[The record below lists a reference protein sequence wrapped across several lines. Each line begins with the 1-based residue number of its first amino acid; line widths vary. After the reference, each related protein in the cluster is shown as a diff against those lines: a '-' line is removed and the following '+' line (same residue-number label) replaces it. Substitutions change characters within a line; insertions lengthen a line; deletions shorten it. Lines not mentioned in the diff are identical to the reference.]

1 MKTFLGVFCLML
13 VGALFI
19 AACAPQAVNAGVA
32 MSEKPRLE
40 DPQVNPEDLL
50 VLAQDNAA
58 FALDLYQVLRQQDG
72 NLFYSP
78 YSISTALAMTYA
90 GAKGQTASQM
100 AQALHFSLP
109 PERLHPA
116 FNALALDLAARPEQ
130 AGEDVKTPFEL
141 SAANALWGQKDYQF
155 LPEFLDLLAQN
166 YGAGMR
172 LVNFSE
178 DAEGSRRIINQ
189 WVSDQT
195 RARIQDLL
203 PPGALDAMTRLV
215 LTNAIYFKAGW
226 LHQFEKE
233 STRPEPFYLLDGST
247 VQAQTMHL
255 DKPFGYALLENARA
269 LELPYEGGGVSMLLL
284 LPDEGQFQAV
294 EERLDGA
301 LLAGLQQDWQY
312 GSVDLALPKFT
323 FESEFNL
330 NQALSGLGMADAF
343 SAGQADFSGMADN
356 RELYISS
363 VVHKAFVAVDE
374 TGTEAAAATA
384 VIMAATAAMPQEP
397 VAFHF
402 DRPFIFLIRDN
413 QTGSILFAGRV
424 LEPVGG

>member
-1 MKTFLGVFCLML
+1 MKTFLGVFRWML
-13 VGALFI
+13 LGALVI
-19 AACAPQAVNAGVA
+19 AACAPQKVNAAVA
-32 MSEKPRLE
+32 MSEKPRLK
-40 DPQVNPEDLL
+40 DPQVSPEDLL

-58 FALDLYQVLRQQDG
+58 FALDLYQVLRLQDG

-90 GAKGQTASQM
+90 GAMGQTADQM
-100 AQALHFSLP
+100 SQALHFSLP

-130 AGEDVKTPFEL
+130 AGGDVKTPFEL
-141 SAANALWGQKDYQF
+141 SVANALWGQKDFQF

-203 PPGALDAMTRLV
+203 PPGSLDAMTRLV

-233 STRPEPFYLLDGST
+233 STRPAPFYLLDGST
-247 VQAQTMHL
+247 VQAQTMRL
-255 DKPFGYALLENARA
+255 NKPFGYAILENARA

-294 EERLDGA
+294 EARLDGD
-301 LLAGLQQDWQY
+301 LLGELQQNWQY

-323 FESEFNL
+323 FESQFDL

-343 SAGQADFSGMADN
+343 NASQADFSGMTGN

-384 VIMAATAAMPQEP
+384 VIMGATAAMPQEP
-397 VAFHF
+397 VIFHF

-424 LEPVGG
+424 LDPTR